1 MKISA
6 GSKKSS
12 GWSRE
17 MVELPLRYAEVFEKL
32 GIEAPK
38 GVLLYG
44 PPGTGKTLI
53 ARAIASETKLH
64 FIRVNGPEII
74 HKFYGE
80 SEARLREIFEEAS
93 LKAPSVIFIDE
104 IDAIAP
110 KRAEVLGDVEKR
122 VVAQLL
128 ALMDGMV
135 SRGHV
140 IVIGATNI
148 PEVIDPALRRP
159 GRFDREVVIPVPNV
173 EGRRAILK
181 IHSSRMP
188 LAPDVDLDRLA
199 GITHAFVGADIEAL
213 CKEAGM
219 VALRRYM
226 SLEGENHL
234 ETVLQTTEALQIT
247 MDDFLKGLR
256 EVEPTATREFFTERS
271 TVKWD
276 DIGGLHKI
284 KESLISIVEWPAKYP
299 ELFAAA
305 KVMPPRGI
313 LFSGPSGTG
322 KTLMAKALAGETGL
336 NFITISVPILFSKW
350 LGESEKALHQIFKK
364 AKQSAPCILFFDEID
379 TLGVTRHV
387 SSEGAAA
394 VERVVS
400 QFFNELDSLSDLSQV
415 IVLGATNREDILDP
429 ALTRSGRLDYV
440 IPFPVSDEQDRLEIF
455 QVHLRDKPL
464 GGDGGFDGTRP
475 IDGRDGCFSDC
486 LCLQNGCDARH
497 RRIDSCPGERTFG
510 EIFDERRSL
519 SGGHKDRSGKGG
531 HLSMLKEVRKKR
543 AYEDIVTQIQDLI
556 KKGRLKQG
564 DQLPNEK
571 ELSETFKVS
580 RSTVREAILSLE
592 TLSLVERRQGD
603 GTYVIDSHEDA
614 LVSPLATA
622 LFGAK
627 DDLIDIFYLRKII
640 EPEVAQIAAE
650 NATAEEIEEL
660 EKILREQEDE
670 VTRGGQ
676 EGQKDTTFHHLLA
689 RMAKNRVLERLSLAL
704 VDLLSETRD
713 EYLQSEERKR
723 GSLKGHHRILDTIK
737 AHNGRAARTAM
748 LKHLADV
755 EKSVF
760 NKKRGGGK
768 KSRE

>member
-1 MKISA
+1 MDGSLELKVSEALSDDVGKGLARLDPSDIKAINAVLGDVIEIAGEKVTVARITGTLPQYCGKRLIQIDGITRENAKAFVGGKVKVKKVTRKTAATVVISPLDFTNILPDEKEVDQFPRVLQGLSVILGDKINIPFLGGKERLFQVEATSPSGGVIINQQTRFVLKKPDFTLEPSA
-6 GSKKSS
+6 RVSYEHIGGLEKELRLV
-12 GWSRE
+12 RE
-17 MVELPLRYAEVFEKL
+17 MVELPLRYSEVFEKL

-80 SEARLREIFEEAS
+80 SEARLREIFEEAT

-128 ALMDGMV
+128 ALMDGVV

-173 EGRRAILK
+173 VGRRAILN

-188 LAPDVDLDRLA
+188 LASDVDLDRLA
-199 GITHAFVGADIEAL
+199 SITHAFVGADIEAL

-219 VALRRYM
+219 VALRRYL

-234 ETVLQTTEALQIT
+234 DTVLESTDSLQIT
-247 MDDFLKGLR
+247 MDDFLKALR

-271 TVKWD
+271 TVRWHH
-276 DIGGLHKI
+276 IGGLHKI
-284 KESLISIVEWPAKYP
+284 KETLLSIVEWPSKYP
-299 ELFAAA
+299 DLFSKA

-336 NFITISVPILFSKW
+336 NFISISVPTLFSKW

-379 TLGVTRHV
+379 TLGVTRNIT
-387 SSEGAAA
+387 SEGAAA

-400 QFFNELDSLSDLSQV
+400 QFFNELDNLSDLSQV

-429 ALTRSGRLDYV
+429 ALTRAGRLDY
-440 IPFPVSDEQDRLEIF
+440 IIHFLIGDEQDRREIF
-455 QVHLRDKPL
+455 QVHLKDKPL
-464 GGDGGFDGTRP
+464 GSDVDLGELVRATEGMVASEIAYVCRTAAMLAISELIQEP
-475 IDGRDGCFSDC
+475 KNGRSEKFAM
-486 LCLQNGCDARH
+486 QA
-497 RRIDSCPGERTFG
+497 
-510 EIFDERRSL
+510 
-519 SGGHKDRSGKGG
+519 GHFQ
-531 HLSMLKEVRKKR
+531 EAVR
-543 AYEDIVTQIQDLI
+543 V
-556 KKGRLKQG
+556 
-564 DQLPNEK
+564 
-571 ELSETFKVS
+571 
-580 RSTVREAILSLE
+580 VRERE
-592 TLSLVERRQGD
+592 
-603 GTYVIDSHEDA
+603 GT
-614 LVSPLATA
+614 P
-622 LFGAK
+622 GC
-627 DDLIDIFYLRKII
+627 
-640 EPEVAQIAAE
+640 
-650 NATAEEIEEL
+650 
-660 EKILREQEDE
+660 
-670 VTRGGQ
+670 
-676 EGQKDTTFHHLLA
+676 
-689 RMAKNRVLERLSLAL
+689 
-704 VDLLSETRD
+704 
-713 EYLQSEERKR
+713 
-723 GSLKGHHRILDTIK
+723 
-737 AHNGRAARTAM
+737 
-748 LKHLADV
+748 
-755 EKSVF
+755 
-760 NKKRGGGK
+760 
-768 KSRE
+768 